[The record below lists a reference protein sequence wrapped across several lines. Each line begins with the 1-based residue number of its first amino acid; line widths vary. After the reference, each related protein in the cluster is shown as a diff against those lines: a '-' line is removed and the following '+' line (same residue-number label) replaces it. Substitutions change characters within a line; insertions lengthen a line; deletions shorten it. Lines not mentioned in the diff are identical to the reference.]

1 MRVAELKNAGARTGV
16 TPRRRSPR
24 VAFLAASSSASS
36 AQSPPPSTPPPPSP
50 GRASEI
56 HSNQS
61 ISTPD
66 HSPSPR
72 PQLESSSSRRSSL
85 DSFRRGR
92 PSAASCSS
100 PSVLPRARS
109 PSTPPGGAASG
120 LPRALRDMN
129 LPPGFGFHPSDT
141 ELVSHYLKRK
151 ILGQKIEYDLIPE
164 VDIYKHEPWDLP
176 AKCNLPVKDNKW
188 HFFASRDR
196 KYPTGSRS
204 NRATI
209 AGYWKSTGKDRA
221 IKMNKRTLGTK
232 KTLVFHEGRPPSG
245 RRTEWIMHEYYID
258 DNECQVSPD
267 KKDAFVLCRVTKR
280 NDWALEND
288 NDNEVGSR
296 NPHLKQVNDADTPVV
311 SAVKPE
317 DAAASVIFGSA
328 ELSNDVAMVATTA
341 DTASPNSGNELEA
354 WLEELLDPSFSFN
367 PAADTGL
374 ANVSRTEQYAESSN
388 LQNPGSMAP
397 EVGPDHASHVQDGTD
412 ATDYLFID
420 DLPDDLYSMLY
431 PGTDKFS
438 MFSEQTAL
446 VTNQAYFMTGMDS
459 YALPN
464 NFENGTSKDGLQLNQ
479 ENNNPNLSKVDNG
492 ITVQRRNTTVASPAN
507 FSPAPGRIKKQVG
520 IKRMVTS
527 NSESINQTMMFA
539 DNSGRCLDLMSSV
552 EFQKKHTNDAT
563 SVKQSDAAKPTE
575 GHSNQG
581 CLRGT
586 KNTFRC
592 LSAGFNVYVLFAI
605 LVVGVAVVLH
615 LRRSGASLLH

>member
-1 MRVAELKNAGARTGV
+1 ME
-16 TPRRRSPR
+16 
-24 VAFLAASSSASS
+24 
-36 AQSPPPSTPPPPSP
+36 
-50 GRASEI
+50 
-56 HSNQS
+56 
-61 ISTPD
+61 
-66 HSPSPR
+66 
-72 PQLESSSSRRSSL
+72 
-85 DSFRRGR
+85 
-92 PSAASCSS
+92 
-100 PSVLPRARS
+100 
-109 PSTPPGGAASG
+109 
-120 LPRALRDMN
+120 ALRDMH

-267 KKDAFVLCRVTKR
+267 MKDAFVLCRVTKR
-280 NDWALEND
+280 SDWVLE

-296 NPHLKQVNDADTPVV
+296 NPQLQQVNDADIPVV

-317 DAAASVIFGSA
+317 DAAASVICPEEPNHVATPGGSA
-328 ELSNDVAMVATTA
+328 ELSNDVAMVPTAA
-341 DTASPNSGNELEA
+341 DTASPNSSNEMEA
-354 WLEELLDPSFSFN
+354 WMEELLDPSFPFN
-367 PAADTGL
+367 PASDTGS
-374 ANVSRTEQYAESSN
+374 ANVSLTEQCAESSN
-388 LQNPGSMAP
+388 LQNPGSVAP
-397 EVGPDHASHVQDGTD
+397 EVGPDHASHIQDGTD

-438 MFSEQTAL
+438 MFSEQTGQGDVAL
-446 VTNQAYFMTGMDS
+446 ATNQAYFMMGMDS

-464 NFENGTSKDGLQLNQ
+464 NFENGTPKDGLQLDQ
-479 ENNNPNLSKVDNG
+479 ENNNLNLSRGNIDNG
-492 ITVQRRNTTVASPAN
+492 ITIHRRSTTVASAN
-507 FSPAPGRIKKQVG
+507 FSPATQRIKKQVG

-527 NSESINQTMMFA
+527 NSESINQTMKFA
-539 DNSGRCLDLMSSV
+539 DNSGRCVDLMSSV
-552 EFQKKHTNDAT
+552 EIQKKQRNDAT

-581 CLRGT
+581 CLRGI
-586 KNTFRC
+586 KNTFRW
-592 LSAGFNVYVLFAI
+592 LSAGFNLYVLFAI

-615 LRRSGASLLH
+615 LIRSGASL